1 MQDRVC
7 FFTKYD
13 LSVGY
18 YLEMAE
24 KRIQEVSEGNVPTN
38 LEGIIELW
46 HIRRMI
52 EEDCRLQKW
61 TDTEFDELKLSTN
74 AYNTIIANYF
84 NSIDPQMLKCEYEQ
98 LNWTYKETFW
108 QIIDAYK
115 LYKLIVPEI
124 LHDIISANI
133 NYLRYV
139 LRCKGIVE
147 KFKNVIRDELLSNV
161 NSAHIILDRYVTKS
175 DSLQKSE
182 IFLPSNLTL
191 VDKEQIIN
199 NYLDSEDPN
208 LNYVRLITQ
217 IKDEKDKITLSPKT
231 KLKAEKLVNKLNDE
245 LMNDSRTSITRWS
258 IKVQFINEEGIQ
270 PVNIYNDE
278 QGIPTYTY
286 SVPYIKECNNIERVR
301 NCITL
306 FGWMNRRFL
315 VNLINKKC
323 EVNTIEPFIMDKGK
337 YSYPSYMHFNHKNS
351 LSLYELYGYNKV
363 LKRMESSFEKELK
376 LFYERFLQTEYDYLG
391 LPINFP
397 MENDSSLNKCR
408 VLCPELD
415 AIVKQYN
422 TFVEEDEI
430 NQDLIRLSKPIKV
443 EEGKSLLKNKYY
455 EINVENEAI
464 NIVLGGLFRSG
475 NSLLYSVEPFKDKNY
490 HSLLELLEHEN
501 EVLYSNYDNFQKP
514 HLDFLIQQNIIGIND
529 CGQLY
534 IINKTQIEILKSLWE
549 YGVCSYWHYDTKGRE
564 ILDDFLNKD
573 WLITDDH
580 LLSSF
585 ERDYFSY
592 YLDNMKYTNGMAYRN
607 HYMHGSTPP
616 VDDEKEHATAY
627 LTILK
632 LFAILILKIED
643 DLWLARR
650 AAAIYVINNDWEIIR
665 SKINN
670 D

>member
-1 MQDRVC
+1 MKDYVC
-7 FFTKYD
+7 YFSKYD
-13 LSVGY
+13 LSVGH

-24 KRIQEVSEGNVPTN
+24 KRIQEVSKGNMPTD
-38 LEGIIELW
+38 LESIIELW
-46 HIRRMI
+46 HIKRMV

-61 TDTEFDELKLSTN
+61 TDDEFNKLKLSTN
-74 AYNTIIANYF
+74 TYSSIIAKYF
-84 NSIDPQMLKCEYEQ
+84 DTLVPQLLKNEFDQ

-108 QIIDAYK
+108 QIVDAYK
-115 LYKLIVPEI
+115 LYKLIIPEI
-124 LHDIISANI
+124 LHDIISENI

-147 KFKNVIRDELLSNV
+147 KFKNVIRKELLSNV
-161 NSAHIILDRYVTKS
+161 NSAHIILDKYVTKS

-191 VDKEQIIN
+191 IDKEQIIS

-208 LNYVRLITQ
+208 LNFVRLITQ
-217 IKDEKDKITLSPKT
+217 VKDEKDKIMLSTRT
-231 KLKAEKLVNKLNDE
+231 KLKAEKLVNKLNAE
-245 LMNDSRTSITRWS
+245 LMNDSRTSITHWS
-258 IKVQFINEEGIQ
+258 VKVLFRDEEGIQ
-270 PVNIYNDE
+270 PVNFINDK

-286 SVPYIKECNNIERVR
+286 GVLYIRECDNVQRVR

-315 VNLINKKC
+315 VNLINKQC
-323 EVNTIEPFIMDKGK
+323 EVETIEPFLIDKGIH
-337 YSYPSYMHFNHKNS
+337 SYPSYMQFNHKNS
-351 LSLYELYGYNKV
+351 LSLYELYGYNEV

-376 LFYERFLQTEYDYLG
+376 LFYESFFQTEYDYPS

-397 MENDSSLNKCR
+397 MQNDSSLNKCR

-443 EEGKSLLKNKYY
+443 EEGKSLLVNKYY
-455 EINVENEAI
+455 EINIENEDI
-464 NIVLGGLFRSG
+464 DIVLRGLFRSG
-475 NSLLYSVEPFKDKNY
+475 NSLLHFVEPFKDNHY
-490 HSLLELLEHEN
+490 HSLIELLEHES
-501 EVLYSNYDNFQKP
+501 EVSYSNYDDFQKP
-514 HLDFLIQQNIIGIND
+514 HLNFLIEQKLIGID
-529 CGQLY
+529 ESGYLY
-534 IINKTQIEILKSLWE
+534 IVNKTKIEVLKSLWE
-549 YGVCSYWHYDTKGRE
+549 YGVCSYWHYDTEGRG
-564 ILDDFLNKD
+564 ILDDFLNKN

-580 LLSSF
+580 LLSRF

-607 HYMHGSTPP
+607 HYMHGSTHP

-632 LFAILILKIED
+632 LLTILILKIED

-650 AAAIYVINNDWEIIR
+650 AAAIYVINNDWKIIR

-670 D
+670 I

>member
-7 FFTKYD
+7 YFSKYD
-13 LSVGY
+13 LSVGH

-24 KRIQEVSEGNVPTN
+24 KRILEMSEEGMPTTLN
-38 LEGIIELW
+38 GIIELW
-46 HIRRMI
+46 HIKRMFGD
-52 EEDCRLQKW
+52 DCRLLKW
-61 TDTEFDELKLSTN
+61 TDEEFENLKSSTSKYN
-74 AYNTIIANYF
+74 AIIAKFF
-84 NSIDPQMLKCEYEQ
+84 NA
-98 LNWTYKETFW
+98 LNPKTIKKEFELLDWTYKRTFW
-108 QIIDAYK
+108 EIIDVYK
-115 LYKLIVPEI
+115 LYRLIEPDVFREMI
-124 LHDIISANI
+124 GENI
-133 NYLRYV
+133 NFLREV
-139 LRCKGIVE
+139 LGLKGIVD
-147 KFKNVIRDELLSNV
+147 KYKNVIREELLNNP
-161 NSAHIILDRYVTKS
+161 NSAHIILDKYVTKS

-191 VDKEQIIN
+191 IDKEQIIS

-208 LNYVRLITQ
+208 LNFVRLITQ
-217 IKDEKDKITLSPKT
+217 VKDEKDKIMLSTRT
-231 KLKAEKLVNKLNDE
+231 KLKAEKLVNKLNAE
-245 LMNDSRTSITRWS
+245 LMNDSRTSITHWS
-258 IKVQFINEEGIQ
+258 VKVQFRDEEGIQ
-270 PVNIYNDE
+270 PVNFINDK

-286 SVPYIKECNNIERVR
+286 GVPYIRECDNVQRVR

-315 VNLINKKC
+315 VNLINKQC
-323 EVNTIEPFIMDKGK
+323 EVETIEPFLIDKGIH
-337 YSYPSYMHFNHKNS
+337 SYPSYMQFNHKNS
-351 LSLYELYGYNKV
+351 LSLYELYGYNEV

-376 LFYERFLQTEYDYLG
+376 LFYESFFQTEYDYPS

-397 MENDSSLNKCR
+397 MQNDSSLNKCR

-443 EEGKSLLKNKYY
+443 EEGKSLLVNKYY
-455 EINVENEAI
+455 EINIENEDI
-464 NIVLGGLFRSG
+464 DIILRGLFRSG
-475 NSLLYSVEPFKDKNY
+475 NSLLHFVKPFKDNHY
-490 HSLLELLEHEN
+490 HSFIELLEHES
-501 EVLYSNYDNFQKP
+501 EVLYSNYDEFQKP
-514 HLDFLIQQNIIGIND
+514 HLNFLIEQKLIGINES
-529 CGQLY
+529 GYLY
-534 IINKTQIEILKSLWE
+534 IVNKTKIKILKSLWE
-549 YGVCSYWHYDTKGRE
+549 YGVCSYWHYDTEGRE
-564 ILDDFLNKD
+564 ILDDFLNKN

-580 LLSSF
+580 LLSRF

-616 VDDEKEHATAY
+616 VNDEKEHATAY

-632 LFAILILKIED
+632 LLAILILKIED

-650 AAAIYVINNDWEIIR
+650 AAAIYVINNDWKIIR

-670 D
+670 I

>member
-13 LSVGY
+13 LSVGH

-24 KRIQEVSEGNVPTN
+24 KRIQEVSKGNMPAN

-61 TDTEFDELKLSTN
+61 TDAEFDKLKLSTN

-84 NSIDPQMLKCEYEQ
+84 NNIVPQMLKSEFDQ

-115 LYKLIVPEI
+115 LHKLIKPEI
-124 LHDIISANI
+124 LHDIISENI
-133 NYLRYV
+133 NYLRHV

-147 KFKNVIRDELLSNV
+147 KFKNVIREELLNNV
-161 NSAHIILDRYVTKS
+161 NSAHIILDKYVTKS

-182 IFLPSNLTL
+182 IFLPSNLTII
-191 VDKEQIIN
+191 DKEQIIN
-199 NYLDSEDPN
+199 NYLDSEEPN
-208 LNYVRLITQ
+208 LNFVRLITQ
-217 IKDEKDKITLSPKT
+217 VKDEKDKIMLST
-231 KLKAEKLVNKLNDE
+231 RIRLKAEKLVNKLNAK
-245 LMNDSRTSITRWS
+245 LMNDSRTSITHWS
-258 IKVQFINEEGIQ
+258 VKVQFRDEEGIQ
-270 PVNIYNDE
+270 PVNFNNDE

-286 SVPYIKECNNIERVR
+286 SVPYIRECDNVQRVR
-301 NCITL
+301 NCISL
-306 FGWMNRRFL
+306 FRWMNRRFL
-315 VNLINKKC
+315 VNLINKQC
-323 EVNTIEPFIMDKGK
+323 EVETIESFLMDKGIH
-337 YSYPSYMHFNHKNS
+337 SYPSYMQFNHKNN
-351 LSLYELYGYNKV
+351 LSLYELYGYNEV

-376 LFYERFLQTEYDYLG
+376 LFYERFLQAEYDYPSITLS
-391 LPINFP
+391 FP

-422 TFVEEDEI
+422 TFIEEDEI

-443 EEGKSLLKNKYY
+443 EEGKSLLDNKYY
-455 EINVENEAI
+455 EVNVKNETI
-464 NIVLGGLFRSG
+464 DIILRGLFRSG
-475 NSLLYSVEPFKDKNY
+475 NSLLHFVEPFKDKNY
-490 HSLLELLEHEN
+490 HSLIELLEHEN
-501 EVLYSNYDNFQKP
+501 DVLYSNYDDFQKP
-514 HLDFLIQQNIIGIND
+514 HLDFLIQQNLIGIND

-534 IINKTQIEILKSLWE
+534 IINKTQIEVLKSLWE

-564 ILDDFLNKD
+564 ILDDFFNKD
-573 WLITDDH
+573 WLIKDDH

-650 AAAIYVINNDWEIIR
+650 AVAIYAIDKND
-665 SKINN
+665 SNK
-670 D
+670 

>member
-13 LSVGY
+13 LSVGH
-18 YLEMAE
+18 YLNIAEM
-24 KRIQEVSEGNVPTN
+24 RIQEMSKGNIPTD

-61 TDTEFDELKLSTN
+61 TDAEFDNLKLSTN
-74 AYNTIIANYF
+74 AYNTIIANHF
-84 NSIDPQMLKCEYEQ
+84 NNIDPKMLKCEYGQ

-115 LYKLIVPEI
+115 LYKLIIPEI
-124 LHDIISANI
+124 LHDIISENI

-147 KFKNVIRDELLSNV
+147 KFKNVIRKELLSNV

-182 IFLPSNLTL
+182 IFLLSNLTL
-191 VDKEQIIN
+191 IDKEQIIN
-199 NYLDSEDPN
+199 NYLDSEEPN

-217 IKDEKDKITLSPKT
+217 IKDEKDKIILSTKT
-231 KLKAEKLVNKLNDE
+231 KLKAEKLVNKLNAE
-245 LMNDSRTSITRWS
+245 LMNDSRTSITHWS
-258 IKVQFINEEGIQ
+258 IRVQFTNDEGIQ
-270 PVNIYNDE
+270 PVNFNNDE

-286 SVPYIKECNNIERVR
+286 SVPYIKECDNIQRVR

-306 FGWMNRRFL
+306 FGWMNRRSL
-315 VNLINKKC
+315 VNLINKQC
-323 EVNTIEPFIMDKGK
+323 EVDTIEPFIMDKGK
-337 YSYPSYMHFNHKNS
+337 YSYPSYTHFNHKNS
-351 LSLYELYGYNKV
+351 LSLYELYGYNEV

-376 LFYERFLQTEYDYLG
+376 LFYESFLQTEYDYPSVPLS
-391 LPINFP
+391 FP

-430 NQDLIRLSKPIKV
+430 DKDLIRLSKPIKV
-443 EEGKSLLKNKYY
+443 EDGKSLLVNKYY
-455 EINVENEAI
+455 EINIENEDI
-464 NIVLGGLFRSG
+464 DIILRGLFRSS
-475 NSLLYSVEPFKDKNY
+475 NSLLHFVEPFKDNHY
-490 HSLLELLEHEN
+490 HSLIELLEHES
-501 EVLYSNYDNFQKP
+501 EVLYSNYDDFQKP
-514 HLDFLIQQNIIGIND
+514 HLNFLIEQSLIGINES
-529 CGQLY
+529 GYLY
-534 IINKTQIEILKSLWE
+534 IVNKTKIEVLKSLWE
-549 YGVCSYWHYDTKGRE
+549 YGVCSYWHYNTEGRE
-564 ILDDFLNKD
+564 ILDDFLKKK

-580 LLSSF
+580 LLSRF

-650 AAAIYVINNDWEIIR
+650 TAAIYAINNDWKKIR
-665 SKINN
+665 SKTN
-670 D
+670 DC